1 MCGIAGIHRPHPGE
15 CDVATVGR
23 MLARLERRGPDDEG
37 VALERCAVL
46 GHRRLAILDLS
57 AAGHQPMVSHDGRF
71 VVTLNG
77 EIYNYRE
84 LISEL
89 GLAPGTLRS
98 RSDTEVVLHAWQRW
112 GPGALDR
119 LVGQW
124 AFAIYDRATDRLV
137 LTRDRFGEKP
147 LYYHAAPGRFTFAS
161 SLEALL
167 ESGSV
172 ARRLDRCAIGEY
184 ATLRYVV
191 SPRTVIEGVRKL
203 EGGHLLEVDA
213 DGSLA
218 ERTWYVHPFHRYPTA
233 SHDRHANAERFGEL
247 LERACTRCQASDRPV
262 GLLLSDGIDSNAL
275 LATMPDLDSAVT
287 CFTFRLRG
295 GGADEVPEPVV
306 APGHDVVDIEVSR
319 DELAGHFEEYCSSLT
334 EPVGDMAAIATWEV
348 IRSARSRATVFLC
361 GHGGDEVLGG
371 YRLSQD
377 LIRLETLRRL
387 SVLPPAWIHGAIR
400 RYMNGAE
407 SLRERRDRM
416 RAAAPAQV
424 AGAARFLIDRPLPAD
439 DVLKLLGDERGG
451 REAYLM
457 TIDRLYAEG
466 CDDATVLDN
475 VQRVLLQTFLSAN
488 ILSWAD
494 SVAMSSSAEL
504 RMPYLDRDLVDFVAH
519 LPAAHR
525 VPTWPGKANT
535 KRVLRDWA
543 RSRLPARVVNRSKRG
558 FQAGSLEGL
567 LRAIP
572 GPAAARVLDSMPVR
586 RALPGLEGWLKQVP
600 NDYGGGVSSL
610 LWTLLVLAT
619 WCDARGIV

>member
-184 ATLRYVV
+184 AT
-191 SPRTVIEGVRKL
+191 S
-203 EGGHLLEVDA
+203 
-213 DGSLA
+213 
-218 ERTWYVHPFHRYPTA
+218 
-233 SHDRHANAERFGEL
+233 
-247 LERACTRCQASDRPV
+247 
-262 GLLLSDGIDSNAL
+262 
-275 LATMPDLDSAVT
+275 
-287 CFTFRLRG
+287 
-295 GGADEVPEPVV
+295 
-306 APGHDVVDIEVSR
+306 
-319 DELAGHFEEYCSSLT
+319 
-334 EPVGDMAAIATWEV
+334 
-348 IRSARSRATVFLC
+348 
-361 GHGGDEVLGG
+361 
-371 YRLSQD
+371 
-377 LIRLETLRRL
+377 
-387 SVLPPAWIHGAIR
+387 
-400 RYMNGAE
+400 
-407 SLRERRDRM
+407 
-416 RAAAPAQV
+416 
-424 AGAARFLIDRPLPAD
+424 
-439 DVLKLLGDERGG
+439 
-451 REAYLM
+451 
-457 TIDRLYAEG
+457 
-466 CDDATVLDN
+466 
-475 VQRVLLQTFLSAN
+475 
-488 ILSWAD
+488 
-494 SVAMSSSAEL
+494 
-504 RMPYLDRDLVDFVAH
+504 
-519 LPAAHR
+519 
-525 VPTWPGKANT
+525 
-535 KRVLRDWA
+535 
-543 RSRLPARVVNRSKRG
+543 
-558 FQAGSLEGL
+558 
-567 LRAIP
+567 
-572 GPAAARVLDSMPVR
+572 
-586 RALPGLEGWLKQVP
+586 
-600 NDYGGGVSSL
+600 
-610 LWTLLVLAT
+610 
-619 WCDARGIV
+619 